1 MRLFASFTVDPASHW
16 EKHRQN
22 RQAGCEDSRQEGG
35 RVPGTES
42 GEAGAASRPAAAE
55 GSPARRTG
63 RGGTRNR
70 RGNHRP
76 LALIHPAGGPRP
88 CPTNIELSAGWP
100 LAESRARHSAIWSIA
115 PGRIRRS
122 QVGCIRSEHPRRGVV
137 EPLGRGGATTFAPPL
152 RIASPSGNRA
162 VRCSPGWIGSRTWQ
176 RISDWPR
183 LSRGSS
189 RT

>member
-1 MRLFASFTVDPASHW
+1 MRLFASFTVDPASHG

-55 GSPARRTG
+55 GSPASRTG
-63 RGGTRNR
+63 EGGTRNP
-70 RGNHRP
+70 RGNQRP

-122 QVGCIRSEHPRRGVV
+122 QVGCIRSEHPRRARRRTAR
-137 EPLGRGGATTFAPPL
+137 PWRHHDLC
-152 RIASPSGNRA
+152 ASPEDRLAIGNQGGPVFAWMDREQDMA
-162 VRCSPGWIGSRTWQ
+162 TH
-176 RISDWPR
+176 
-183 LSRGSS
+183 L
-189 RT
+189 